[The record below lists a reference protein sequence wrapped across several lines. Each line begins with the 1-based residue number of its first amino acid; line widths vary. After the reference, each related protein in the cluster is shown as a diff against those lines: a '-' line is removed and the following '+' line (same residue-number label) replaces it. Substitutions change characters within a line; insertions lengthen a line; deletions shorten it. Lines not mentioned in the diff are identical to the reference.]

1 MLAAV
6 QASWPGSTR
15 QMALVPSWQQLAN
28 PAAANA
34 AAAAAEA
41 NLLQPLFA
49 AAASEA
55 DWRRPLIVDSSGGL
69 RLQTEQATAAVFPAV
84 VYERAAVAAN
94 ASRSS
99 NRRSNKGQSSSTVT
113 SASAAGLNPPP
124 AHSNSYSAVV
134 RNYNNTVKKEPSQL
148 SPVKKRIK
156 ETKDHLSYELYRQQ
170 HAQQHS
176 PLDPYGRPIII
187 NDTPPLT
194 HHSAGGSHVGN
205 KIPEVI
211 TISDSD
217 DESPATSVKPNV
229 ASTATIAS
237 SSNGGAN
244 SKIEVPSTAA
254 TTKPT
259 PAASSTST
267 SSSSNKP
274 KATPSSSSSQLRSGA
289 AAASGG
295 QGCPSVMA
303 LTPNVIRAEDFTS
316 TQSTPCASR
325 SHATSCVTVGDSD
338 EDASP
343 VKQEPNT
350 TTTTT
355 APSYSGGSSS
365 SSSAAASSLNK
376 KTRLLKAQSE
386 WMLSSLKE
394 EESPAG
400 ASTAAPS
407 RGPSS
412 AYGSHSRLSMVDE
425 KELLQRYSSTSTLRQ
440 DYLEQQLMYR
450 EDLESRAAAAAV
462 AHVANQAIHERELF
476 TERERDRD
484 REFALHL
491 AGPPMAHQTDY
502 ATSNSRQVAAAIAHH
517 SRAAVEYIQP
527 PVAHSQAAA
536 IAASA
541 AAQQQNEVLNVQRA
555 AAAQLAAAAAHHYRQ
570 SSPTAAST
578 VSSADF
584 YAAAAAAAAA
594 PTTVYVTTAGYQ
606 QIAIPPPPA
615 PPPPAHHSRA
625 VLAPTAGHPLP
636 AHMQPAAAAAAA
648 LFPGHP
654 QVAAAASYGYAP
666 LSPGKTR
673 YLY

>member
-1 MLAAV
+1 
-6 QASWPGSTR
+6 
-15 QMALVPSWQQLAN
+15 
-28 PAAANA
+28 
-34 AAAAAEA
+34 
-41 NLLQPLFA
+41 
-49 AAASEA
+49 
-55 DWRRPLIVDSSGGL
+55 
-69 RLQTEQATAAVFPAV
+69 
-84 VYERAAVAAN
+84 
-94 ASRSS
+94 
-99 NRRSNKGQSSSTVT
+99 
-113 SASAAGLNPPP
+113 
-124 AHSNSYSAVV
+124 
-134 RNYNNTVKKEPSQL
+134 
-148 SPVKKRIK
+148 
-156 ETKDHLSYELYRQQ
+156 LYRQQ
-170 HAQQHS
+170 QQQQQHS

-187 NDTPPLT
+187 HDTPPLQP
-194 HHSAGGSHVGN
+194 SSGSN
-205 KIPEVI
+205 SKIPEVI

-217 DESPATSVKPNV
+217 DESPATSVKPTNIAV
-229 ASTATIAS
+229 NTNAPDSKIVTTTAST
-237 SSNGGAN
+237 
-244 SKIEVPSTAA
+244 
-254 TTKPT
+254 TTTST
-259 PAASSTST
+259 PATNKNIKSTSNQQR
-267 SSSSNKP
+267 SN
-274 KATPSSSSSQLRSGA
+274 A
-289 AAASGG
+289 
-295 QGCPSVMA
+295 PSVMA
-303 LTPNVIRAEDFTS
+303 LTPNLIRPEEFGPS

-338 EDASP
+338 EENSP
-343 VKQEPNT
+343 IKQEPT
-350 TTTTT
+350 THH
-355 APSYSGGSSS
+355 SSHP
-365 SSSAAASSLNK
+365 ATSLNK

-394 EESPAG
+394 EESPLAG

-450 EDLESRAAAAAV
+450 EDLESRAAAAA
-462 AHVANQAIHERELF
+462 AATAAIHDREIAERE
-476 TERERDRD
+476 RD
-484 REFALHL
+484 REFALQL
-491 AGPPMAHQTDY
+491 GPPMAHQADY
-502 ATSNSRQVAAAIAHH
+502 TANSRQVAAAIAHP

-541 AAQQQNEVLNVQRA
+541 AQQQNDVLNVQRA
-555 AAAQLAAAAAHHYRQ
+555 AAAQLAVAAAHHYRQ
-570 SSPTAAST
+570 SSPHAAS

-584 YAAAAAAAAA
+584 CAAAAAAAAA

-606 QIAIPPPPA
+606 QIAIPPVPPA

-625 VLAPTAGHPLP
+625 VLAPPAAHPLP